1 MAKPRLRIP
10 IALPIIIIVLLVLGI
25 LAGPFIQARATPEQ
39 LANNVLLSA
48 LPFLLIFIA
57 IILAFITLIS
67 IVAQL
72 LSHNVSRRVHRVI
85 ESILIAGIVLGIL
98 GMFQPWFFPA
108 YTYGFLLL
116 LFSTLAFI
124 VWSHVV
130 PKGEFKQ
137 EEFGTVAVGAM
148 VSAIGSVTQPAPHSA
163 PQSAPQPATET
174 GSAGSVREEQPDGSV
189 STS

>member
-10 IALPIIIIVLLVLGI
+10 IALPIIIIALLVLGI
-25 LAGPFIQARATPEQ
+25 LAGPFIRARATPEQ

-48 LPFLLIFIA
+48 LPFLLIFVA
-57 IILAFITLIS
+57 IILAFITLIA

-72 LSHNVSRRVHRVI
+72 LSHNVSRRVYRVI
-85 ESILIAGIVLGIL
+85 ESILIAGIVLGIV

-108 YTYGFLLL
+108 YKYGFLLL
-116 LFSTLAFI
+116 LFSTLGFI

-137 EEFGTVAVGAM
+137 EEIGPVA
-148 VSAIGSVTQPAPHSA
+148 IR
-163 PQSAPQPATET
+163 ATES
-174 GSAGSVREEQPDGSV
+174 GIVESLSGEQPDGSV